1 MTENNGRDRTEDHGH
16 RDGKKLMANFLLEN
30 FQWIGIILAVLL
42 GIRKPPEAGEKGPN
56 GKEPPRWVY
65 NLFSFIFTID
75 EQKYVHLLNDSAL
88 NQTQRTAFFKF
99 KNAAVAEK
107 FDEDYLRLMLVN
119 LYQDWLDRKD
129 AKLTDIPKSAII
141 LVEHIASLD
150 GDYAAQKEF
159 AEEMKLL
166 KKVGPL
172 KKAYLWHQS
181 HKLETIVGFFL
192 IPWAIYQII
201 LWLLGA

>member
-1 MTENNGRDRTEDHGH
+1 MAENSNGGQQTAERVHE
-16 RDGKKLMANFLLEN
+16 KKFWKRMLEEN
-30 FQWIGIILAVLL
+30 FQWVVIIASVIL
-42 GIRKPPEAGEKGPN
+42 GLRKPPEAGEKGSN

-75 EQKYVHLLNDSAL
+75 EQKYVHLLNDPAL

-99 KNAAVAEK
+99 KNTAVAEE

-119 LYQDWLDRKD
+119 LHQDWLDRKD
-129 AKLTDIPKSAII
+129 TGATEIPKSAII
-141 LVEHIASLD
+141 LIEHIAFMD
-150 GDYAAQKEF
+150 ENYIAQKEF

-166 KKVGPL
+166 KKVGSL

-192 IPWAIYQII
+192 IPWAIYQIFI
-201 LWLLGA
+201 WLLGA